1 VVCCKYCCIVGAYL
15 KNIKMWFLA
24 HRNAYQEKAVLLKL
38 TLFAVSPFL
47 AILSAPTTARRM
59 LTFLLTDGSCYAY
72 RLRVCSDVET
82 KTQPWYRK
90 SSQRVSVV
98 SGAPRPLT
106 FELRIKIHASEVQNK
121 VYLEPWW

>member
-1 VVCCKYCCIVGAYL
+1 MLRVLLHCRCLSKEY
-15 KNIKMWFLA
+15 WFLA
-24 HRNAYQEKAVLLKL
+24 RRNASQEKAAFLKP

-90 SSQRVSVV
+90 SSRRVFAV

-106 FELRIKIHASEVQNK
+106 FELHIKTHASEVQDK
-121 VYLEPWW
+121 VHLEPWW